1 MARNSFRKLRIAMV
15 ACFCIVATM
24 DASETASN
32 NFNTDI
38 TMDENQNLTQVWD
51 KVFPQSNKV
60 NHSKVS
66 FRNRYGITLT
76 ADLYV
81 PKMQSA
87 N

>member
-1 MARNSFRKLRIAMV
+1 MKLIKNDFTQLNIKSMARNSFRKLRIAMV

-51 KVFPQSNKV
+51 KVFPQSNK
-60 NHSKVS
+60 S
-66 FRNRYGITLT
+66 
-76 ADLYV
+76 
-81 PKMQSA
+81 Q
-87 N
+87 